1 MTGGEQRGPNGLFVV
16 DACVVG
22 SDGDSECPHASNE
35 DGGRARMARGGFRW
49 SIVQACLRSAIP
61 FFADTIL
68 AKFEEDSHGA
78 LVARNEKPRREAGA
92 V

>member
-1 MTGGEQRGPNGLFVV
+1 
-16 DACVVG
+16 
-22 SDGDSECPHASNE
+22 
-35 DGGRARMARGGFRW
+35 
-49 SIVQACLRSAIP
+49 LRSAIP